1 MTSRARM
8 WEPGSFKEI
17 CLKIWENEPCQKF
30 NVPRDGIMRIDVW
43 VHELSELGVKRWFQ
57 LKGSER
63 EMWLE
68 DKSIIDMPLNTVYMS
83 QLIMIKLPDGLFQH
97 HRIDHVLTS
106 LVQKSVLRIKE
117 GSFRL
122 IQPDNYRKLVESIP
136 IFDIP
141 D

>member
-1 MTSRARM
+1 M
-8 WEPGSFKEI
+8 WKPGSFKEI
-17 CLKIWENEPCQKF
+17 CLKIYENEPCQKF
-30 NVPRDGIMRIDVW
+30 NVPEDGITRIDVW

-63 EMWLE
+63 EIWLE
-68 DKSIIDMPLNTVYMS
+68 DRSIIDMPLNAVYMS
-83 QLIMIKLPDGLFQH
+83 QLIRITLSEGIFQH

-106 LVQKSVLRIKE
+106 LIQESVLRIKE

-122 IQPDNYRKLVESIP
+122 IQPDDYGKLIESIP
-136 IFDIP
+136 IFDVS